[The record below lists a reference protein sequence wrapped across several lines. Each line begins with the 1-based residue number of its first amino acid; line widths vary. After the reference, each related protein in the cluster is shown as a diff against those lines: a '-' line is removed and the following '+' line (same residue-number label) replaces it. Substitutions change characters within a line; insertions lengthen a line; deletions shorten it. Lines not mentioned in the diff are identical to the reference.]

1 MRTVSIAFISL
12 LCTAL
17 LSPALA
23 DNDKNKGGGHK
34 ADKHD
39 KHDNDNNKGRGNSG
53 PAFEQRAIV
62 GPSGGPIA
70 IVPYQQIVVVDR
82 DRTLVRTYYRNEY
95 VAGRC
100 PPGLAKKNNG
110 CLPPG
115 QAKKMWSVGQPL
127 PPEVVYYPIQR
138 ELWTQ
143 LTPPPYGYEYVQVD
157 DDIVLILTATRV
169 IAALLGN
176 VGSFD

>member
-1 MRTVSIAFISL
+1 MQAVSIAFVAV
-12 LCTAL
+12 LCAAL
-17 LSPALA
+17 ISPASA
-23 DNDKNKGGGHK
+23 DNDKNKGGGHGGGPK

-39 KHDNDNNKGRGNSG
+39 NDQGRGNGG
-53 PAFEQRAIV
+53 PVIEQRAS
-62 GPSGGPIA
+62 GPVVV
-70 IVPYQQIVVVDR
+70 VPYQQVVVVDR
-82 DRTLVRTYYRNEY
+82 DRTLVRTYYHNEY

-115 QAKKMWSVGQPL
+115 QAKKAWSVGQPL
-127 PPEVVYYPIQR
+127 PPEVVYYPMPR

-157 DDIVLILTATRV
+157 DNIVLIATATRV

-176 VGSFD
+176 LGNFD